1 MADLFNSKEV
11 TTYNDYSSDA
21 LMAQVINQ
29 PDSENKLAILEKL
42 IDLRNREI
50 DRQAKLDFDSHF
62 SDLRKALEPVKRNK
76 LNDFLKSKYATLDEM
91 QDVCDPIIHEHGF
104 SYSWREEPSD
114 GGKIVTM
121 DITGYGHTRS
131 NSFFCPEMPPITSR
145 DGKQVTNILQVQG
158 IMSSY
163 GQRYT
168 FKAGFGIRTK
178 DADTDGQMVE
188 IDEAMDSYRENI
200 ENAVDE
206 IELKSAYQEAYQYC
220 KGDKDKKALVIGWY
234 NMAKAKLQEAK

>member
-1 MADLFNSKEV
+1 MSDLFDNKTAV
-11 TTYNDYSSDA
+11 ATVDYSSDA

-50 DRQAKLDFDSHF
+50 DRQAKLDFEDNF
-62 SDLRKALEPVKRNK
+62 AKLRKALEPVTRNK
-76 LNDFLKSKYATLDEM
+76 VNDFLKSKYATLDEM

-104 SYSWREEPSD
+104 SYSWREEPAD

-131 NSFFCPEMPPITSR
+131 NSFFCPDMPPIVSR

-178 DADTDGQMVE
+178 DADTDGQVT
-188 IDEAMDSYRENI
+188 IDETMDSYRENI
-200 ENAVDE
+200 ENASNE
-206 IELKSAYQEAYQYC
+206 EELKSAYKEAYEKY
-220 KGDKDKKALVIGWY
+220 KADKDKKALVIGWY
-234 NMAKAKLQEAK
+234 NIAKSKLQEDR

>member
-1 MADLFNSKEV
+1 MADLFDNKTAV
-11 TTYNDYSSDA
+11 ATVDYSSDA

-50 DRQAKLDFDSHF
+50 DRQAKLDFEDNF
-62 SDLRKALEPVKRNK
+62 AKLRKALEPVTRNK
-76 LNDFLKSKYATLDEM
+76 VNDFLKSKYATLDEM

-131 NSFFCPEMPPITSR
+131 NSFFCPSIT
-145 DGKQVTNILQVQG
+145 GNKGVNVLQEQG

-178 DADTDGQMVE
+178 DADTDGQVT
-188 IDEAMDSYRENI
+188 IDETMDSYRENI
-200 ENAVDE
+200 ENASDE
-206 IELKSAYQEAYQYC
+206 EELKSAYKEAYEKY
-220 KGDKDKKALVIGWY
+220 KADKDKKALVIGWY
-234 NMAKAKLQEAK
+234 NIAKSKLQEVI